1 MIPTTLRQAAG
12 PPTAFLTPWRSDVS
26 RSPLILSAFL
36 MNTTSHIIGGAWRR
50 PEAQQHRFNEL
61 QHWVSLVQRLESS
74 GFDIAFFA
82 DVVGLYGDHEGGWA
96 SHVRRGLQIPAN
108 DPLVLISALAAV
120 TDRIGLALTS
130 SVIQAHPFAFARQLS
145 TLDHLSG
152 GRVGW
157 NVVTSASEN
166 AHRNFGSDGLA
177 EHDDRYDWAEEYLEV
192 CYKLWEGSWEDGALV
207 QDKHLEHDRGR
218 GLHGDPDKV
227 AKIEHTGARYRVEG
241 PHLSAPSPQRTPFL
255 FQAGSSS
262 RGRDVAARHAEAT
275 FSMAPRR
282 DIAAAHAK
290 DVRERAARAGRR
302 PEDVKFIQGL
312 SFVVGST
319 EAEARARAEDLD
331 NSLDIHALIAHT
343 AGSLGVDVG
352 HLPIDA
358 PLDDLEHTEG
368 AQGHLS
374 ELRAMAPNGRVT
386 LRDLAHF
393 RAHATRIVGTPDQIA
408 DELEA
413 WQDAGI
419 DGINV
424 INSTIP
430 GSYDEFI
437 DHVLPVLRSRGL
449 ARTAGEEQTRRPTSL
464 RARVTGADRLP
475 DSHPAAA
482 YRGAFGHLS
491 ATSTETPKQQLLAGR
506 GL

>member
-1 MIPTTLRQAAG
+1 MSRQ
-12 PPTAFLTPWRSDVS
+12 
-26 RSPLILSAFL
+26 PLILSAFL

-50 PEAQQHRFNEL
+50 EEAQQHRFNEL
-61 QHWVSLVQRLESS
+61 PHWISLVKKLEDA

-96 SHVRRGLQIPAN
+96 SHVRKGLQIPSN

-130 SVIQAHPFAFARQLS
+130 SVIQAHPFNFARQLS

-157 NVVTSASEN
+157 NVVTNSQEN
-166 AHRNFGSDGLA
+166 AHRNFGGDGLA
-177 EHDDRYDWAEEYLEV
+177 KHDDRYAWAEEYLEV
-192 CYKLWEGSWEDGALV
+192 CYKLWEGSWEDGALL
-207 QDKHLEHDRGR
+207 QDKTAEHERGR
-218 GLHGDPDKV
+218 GLHADPAKVSKINHDGD
-227 AKIEHTGARYRVEG
+227 RYRVEG
-241 PHLSAPSPQRTPFL
+241 PHLSSPSPQRTPYL
-255 FQAGSSS
+255 FQAGSSD
-262 RGRDVAARHAEAT
+262 RGRDVAAQHAEAT

-282 DIAAAHAK
+282 DIAASHAQ
-290 DVRERAARAGRR
+290 DVKERTKKFGRR
-302 PEDVKFIQGL
+302 PEDLKFIQGL
-312 SFVVGST
+312 SFVIGST
-319 EAEARARAEDLD
+319 EEEAQVKAAELD
-331 NSLDIHALIAHT
+331 ASIDDHALIAHT

-352 HLPIDA
+352 HLPIDT

-374 ELRAMAPNGRVT
+374 EIKRMAPNGRVT

-393 RAHATRIVGTPDQIA
+393 RAQSTRVVGTPEKIA
-408 DELEA
+408 DELAA

-419 DGINV
+419 DGINI

-437 DHVLPVLRSRGL
+437 EHVLPVLRERGL
-449 ARTAGEEQTRRPTSL
+449 ARRPEEATSSSSL
-464 RARVTGADRLP
+464 RASITGSDRLP
-475 DSHPAAA
+475 ESHPAAQ
-482 YRGAFGHLS
+482 YRGAFQHLS
-491 ATSTETPKQQLLAGR
+491 AAATEVPKEEFLKRFQG
-506 GL
+506 